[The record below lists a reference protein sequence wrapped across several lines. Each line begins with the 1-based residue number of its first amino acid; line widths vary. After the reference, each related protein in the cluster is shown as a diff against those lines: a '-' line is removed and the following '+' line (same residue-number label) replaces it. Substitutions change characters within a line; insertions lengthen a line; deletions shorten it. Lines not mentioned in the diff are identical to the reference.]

1 MRLDEWIDPIV
12 RILSFLMGAQD
23 CSETKTQP
31 SHGGSF
37 RLISWKVF
45 GPGNFMKT
53 DFRFINEF
61 LGYVPK

>member
-1 MRLDEWIDPIV
+1 
-12 RILSFLMGAQD
+12 MGAQD